1 MFSPFSKR
9 MYKYKNFFNFNK
21 IFEKNCSWMTN
32 KTTGSDGVDKKIFY
46 YIKKNVYFCTM
57 ITNMDMA
64 AKTADFL
71 LTVKAVKLNNEHPF
85 TWASGRKSP
94 IYCDNRVTLSYPEI
108 RTFIRQR
115 FTDIIRETW
124 GDVDVIAGVAT
135 GGIAQ
140 GALVAQELGKPF
152 VYVRSESKSHGLTNQ
167 IEGEIHEGQSVVV
180 IEDLVS
186 TGKSSLIAVKALREK
201 GCVVKGMAA
210 IFTYG
215 LQVAADNFENEKV
228 ELMTLT
234 DYDTLIQ
241 VAHEKEYVRPEDFE
255 SLSAWR
261 KNPEQWSKDHGE

>member
-1 MFSPFSKR
+1 
-9 MYKYKNFFNFNK
+9 
-21 IFEKNCSWMTN
+21 
-32 KTTGSDGVDKKIFY
+32 
-46 YIKKNVYFCTM
+46 M
-57 ITNMDMA
+57 ITNMNMA
-64 AKTADFL
+64 AQMAEFL

-115 FTDIIRETW
+115 FTEIIAEMW

-152 VYVRSESKSHGLTNQ
+152 VYVRSEQKSHGLTNQ

-186 TGKSSLIAVKALREK
+186 TGKSSLIAVKALRER
-201 GCVVKGMAA
+201 GCQVKGMAA

-215 LQVAADNFENEKV
+215 LQVAADNFDAEKV
-228 ELMTLT
+228 ELVTLT
-234 DYDTLIQ
+234 DYDTLIG
-241 VAHEKEYVRPEDFE
+241 VARERDYIDHEAQE
-255 SLSAWR
+255 SLAKWR
-261 KNPEQWSKDHGE
+261 ENPERWSDEHMER

>member
-1 MFSPFSKR
+1 
-9 MYKYKNFFNFNK
+9 
-21 IFEKNCSWMTN
+21 
-32 KTTGSDGVDKKIFY
+32 
-46 YIKKNVYFCTM
+46 M
-57 ITNMDMA
+57 ITNNDMA
-64 AKTADFL
+64 AKTAEFL

-115 FTDIIRETW
+115 FTEIVRDSW

-152 VYVRSESKSHGLTNQ
+152 VYVRSEQKSHGLTNQ

-201 GCVVKGMAA
+201 GCVVKGMSA

-215 LQVAADNFENEKV
+215 LKVAADNFAEQNV
-228 ELMTLT
+228 DLITLT
-234 DYDTLIQ
+234 DYDTLIS
-241 VAHEKEYVRPEDFE
+241 VAQDRDYVRPEDLE
-255 SLSAWR
+255 SLAKWR
-261 KNPEQWSKDHGE
+261 VNPERWSDERMNG

>member
-1 MFSPFSKR
+1 
-9 MYKYKNFFNFNK
+9 
-21 IFEKNCSWMTN
+21 
-32 KTTGSDGVDKKIFY
+32 
-46 YIKKNVYFCTM
+46 M
-57 ITNMDMA
+57 ITNMNMA
-64 AKTADFL
+64 AQTAEFL

-115 FTDIIRETW
+115 FTEIIAEMW

-152 VYVRSESKSHGLTNQ
+152 VYVRSEQKSHGLTNQ

-186 TGKSSLIAVKALREK
+186 TGKSSLIAVRALRER
-201 GCVVKGMAA
+201 GCQVKGMAA

-215 LQVAADNFENEKV
+215 LQVAADNFDAEKV
-228 ELMTLT
+228 ELVTLT
-234 DYDTLIQ
+234 DYDTLIG
-241 VAHEKEYVRPEDFE
+241 VARERDYIDHEAQE
-255 SLSAWR
+255 SLAKWR
-261 KNPEQWSKDHGE
+261 VNPERWSDEHMER

>member
-1 MFSPFSKR
+1 
-9 MYKYKNFFNFNK
+9 
-21 IFEKNCSWMTN
+21 
-32 KTTGSDGVDKKIFY
+32 
-46 YIKKNVYFCTM
+46 M
-57 ITNMDMA
+57 ITNQDMA
-64 AKTADFL
+64 AQTAEFL
-71 LTVKAVKLNNEHPF
+71 LTVKAVKLNDEHPF

-115 FTDIIRETW
+115 FTEMVRDTW

-152 VYVRSESKSHGLTNQ
+152 VYVRSEQKSHGLTNQ

-180 IEDLVS
+180 VEDLVS

-201 GCVVKGMAA
+201 GCIVKGMVA

-215 LQVAADNFENEKV
+215 LQVAADNFNAEKV
-228 ELMTLT
+228 ELLTLT
-234 DYDTLIQ
+234 DYDTLVG
-241 VAHEKEYVRPEDFE
+241 VAKDRDYIRPEAFE
-255 SLSAWR
+255 SLARWR
-261 KNPEQWSKDHGE
+261 ENPERWSEERMNG

>member
-1 MFSPFSKR
+1 
-9 MYKYKNFFNFNK
+9 
-21 IFEKNCSWMTN
+21 
-32 KTTGSDGVDKKIFY
+32 
-46 YIKKNVYFCTM
+46 M
-57 ITNMDMA
+57 ITNKDMA
-64 AKTADFL
+64 AQTAEFL

-115 FTDIIRETW
+115 FTENVSEMW

-152 VYVRSESKSHGLTNQ
+152 VYVRSEQKSHGLTNQ
-167 IEGEIHEGQSVVV
+167 IEGEINAGQSVVV

-215 LQVAADNFENEKV
+215 LQVAADNFKEQDV
-228 ELMTLT
+228 ELVTLT
-234 DYDTLIQ
+234 DYDTLIG
-241 VAHEKEYVRPEDFE
+241 VARDKQFIQPDALE

-261 KNPEQWSKDHGE
+261 VNPEQWSKEHGE